1 MHNSHV
7 HETSFSPPLSS
18 ATCGFR
24 AAIFPRA
31 LSPAALRASYFA
43 RCASLEDIPIRDSA
57 DTSTSTYY
65 TSCATRSGRGFA
77 RSNLRKPHV
86 TRAPSRVE
94 PTRAN
99 VSTECYVTDRR
110 WIDGPSN
117 CIFEEATE
125 RNHRAE
131 RLRDDGDILVVLI
144 KLCYKICTM
153 LGEIFFRKYISKS
166 FFR

>member
-24 AAIFPRA
+24 AAIFPRS

-43 RCASLEDIPIRDSA
+43 RCASLEDIPIRFRRHVDE
-57 DTSTSTYY
+57 YVL
-65 TSCATRSGRGFA
+65 SCATRSGRGFA

-125 RNHRAE
+125 RNHRAK
-131 RLRDDGDILVVLI
+131 RRWDDGDIGSSH
-144 KLCYKICTM
+144 KII
-153 LGEIFFRKYISKS
+153 L
-166 FFR
+166 